1 MTPFGTINVFSGCSN
16 AELSGTTL
24 TIHFAIRFNPIQFAG
39 QHHMYIELVD
49 NQKNVP
55 TAGDAGN
62 LMFQPEMPTRQ

>member
-1 MTPFGTINVFSGCSN
+1 MTPFGTMNVFSGCSN

-62 LMFQPEMPTRQ
+62 